1 MKEMIYLLK
10 GLFYRNKLLFV
21 IALIAILVFL
31 VGCSAQGS
39 GYPAPSGP
47 IGGGCG

>member
-1 MKEMIYLLK
+1 MNAIINLLK
-10 GLFYRNKLLFV
+10 AIYYRNKLFFV

-31 VGCSAQGS
+31 VGCTTQGGPPS
-39 GYPAPSGP
+39 APSGP